1 MEDRKILVEVT
12 KEELE
17 LLQNGFKEPKNEED
31 EQPANLIKR
40 LLNKLDSIPSTT
52 KEMGFDVVTREETQI
67 KYYEFSNFKIIVY
80 LVHQEQYGCKPRIVI
95 EYK

>member
-31 EQPANLIKR
+31 EQPAHLIQR
-40 LLNKLDSIPSTT
+40 LLDKLDSLLPTYKSLNYNPIILEHEA
-52 KEMGFDVVTREETQI
+52 K
-67 KYYEFSNFKIIVY
+67 KLYEYSNFEITIIQSERHKPKIEIVF
-80 LVHQEQYGCKPRIVI
+80 K
-95 EYK
+95 

>member
-31 EQPANLIKR
+31 EQPAHLIHR
-40 LLNKLDSIPSTT
+40 LLNKLDGLKPT
-52 KEMGFDVVTREETQI
+52 KESNCNNIGLMGTEKTTI
-67 KYYEFSNFKIIVY
+67 KSYDYSNFEITIF
-80 LVHQEQYGCKPRIVI
+80 QNERCKPRIQIV
-95 EYK
+95 YK